1 MACKNEVKTSASLRK
16 DQRGLSTVE
25 YALLFVLIVGGSA
38 MLWKTLGTTVTSAV
52 TSGNADYTNALGI

>member
-1 MACKNEVKTSASLRK
+1 MTCKNESIGGASLRK

-38 MLWKTLGTTVTSAV
+38 ALWNSLGKTVTGAV
-52 TSGNADYTNALGI
+52 TEGNSKYSSALND